1 MVLGSFNSGA
11 KIQPNFFEIELS
23 ISKIELYACE
33 YSDSLFKECING
45 KDGYFYY
52 RDGRF
57 LFALP
62 SKDNI
67 DRPVGFR
74 PEKIDVS
81 SNPYLISKLLT
92 NLFKIFF
99 ESKGRKVYH
108 LKYSGESTFDISS
121 EEPSKIGLLS
131 LVPTCKFSVKPL
143 ENGDRVIFVMTLAKE
158 YKPRFE
164 QSIESYRQDGIDI
177 RDCQFKND

>member
-1 MVLGSFNSGA
+1 M
-11 KIQPNFFEIELS
+11 
-23 ISKIELYACE
+23 
-33 YSDSLFKECING
+33 
-45 KDGYFYY
+45 
-52 RDGRF
+52 
-57 LFALP
+57 
-62 SKDNI
+62 
-67 DRPVGFR
+67 
-74 PEKIDVS
+74 
-81 SNPYLISKLLT
+81 T

-131 LVPTCKFSVKPL
+131 LVPRCKFSVKPF
-143 ENGDRVIFVMTLAKE
+143 EKGDRVIFVMTLAKE

-177 RDCQFKND
+177 RDCQFKNDLLVASRANIKKYLDRSGLQAKYNSTEERLRDKAKELDFIITAFFKVVVA

>member
-1 MVLGSFNSGA
+1 MVLGSFNSGV

-23 ISKIELYACE
+23 ISKIELYSCE

-99 ESKGRKVYH
+99 ESKGRF
-108 LKYSGESTFDISS
+108 T
-121 EEPSKIGLLS
+121 
-131 LVPTCKFSVKPL
+131 
-143 ENGDRVIFVMTLAKE
+143 RIF
-158 YKPRFE
+158 
-164 QSIESYRQDGIDI
+164 
-177 RDCQFKND
+177 